1 MCFTQN
7 TIHTVCAHS
16 AVELIECRKFIEN
29 KDKTDRNACIAPLC
43 QHTQALATVLGF
55 CQNCE
60 AFYRDSD
67 VSSVSSSELL
77 ENYWHFKAVKKW
89 HHPVEPVMIPSS
101 ALTETS
107 MKLSSTCF
115 TFVRNERE
123 VRKDMVMAASVQSL
137 VHALGEPITHPS
149 CDLCRRKHR
158 TDICRMAVGGQRA
171 TVSWASR
178 LANAEDIFKTY
189 EFSHQLSHTSNA
201 EDVNRGDYGNESALS
216 SETVQAPRPV
226 AFISPALPVQ
236 SPPLRRLNIHERRE
250 IEFQE
255 RQKLFAELAANHEK
269 DIQRLR
275 EQAELEMRAEEEF
288 RKAIAASSDATGVTA
303 SSSSVTSH
311 HLPGSPSSSADI
323 ASAFPSFSGVH
334 CPLIDNDEHGKDHAL
349 LRTLDYDEPAYKA
362 LTGGV
367 HEIQDVLE
375 LRQAAV
381 VKPESSATL
390 HSCYGEIGDIE
401 EENSGDPANCHPTE
415 ERSDTI
421 DDHIDLYLKYFTG
434 DDDSVSNVR
443 LPNIPPLSPF
453 TIAGLNAPIEKVVQR
468 SKPRPS
474 PVMLMKVT
482 EFSQPNH
489 FPESNGPGKENGKG
503 ENIDGPSHPESLTSV
518 PLSGPE
524 ILQRAPPRR
533 PRGPMYCPEHA
544 GERDPKCHGCQA
556 GCWVEIGLP
565 PGERV
570 EEVEPKLI

>member
-1 MCFTQN
+1 MCFTQK

-29 KDKTDRNACIAPLC
+29 KNKTDRNACIAPLC

-107 MKLSSTCF
+107 MKLSSACF

-158 TDICRMAVGGQRA
+158 TDVCRMAVGGQRA

-201 EDVNRGDYGNESALS
+201 EDVNRGDYGNESSLS
-216 SETVQAPRPV
+216 SETVQAPQPV

-303 SSSSVTSH
+303 SSSSVTSD
-311 HLPGSPSSSADI
+311 HLPRSPSSSADI
-323 ASAFPSFSGVH
+323 ASAFPSLSGVH

-362 LTGGV
+362 LTGGT

-381 VKPESSATL
+381 VKPESNATL

-415 ERSDTI
+415 GRSDTI

-443 LPNIPPLSPF
+443 LPNIPPLSPI

-482 EFSQPNH
+482 EFSQPNY
-489 FPESNGPGKENGKG
+489 FPESNGPGKEIGKG

-518 PLSGPE
+518 PLAGPE
-524 ILQRAPPRR
+524 IRQRAPPRR